1 MNKTTIVESQTKD
14 NSSGKPSKRIRDDKP
29 RKKDEKSVDHVL
41 KALDSL
47 GSTEE
52 KLGTMCQKYAEMF
65 NDHRMLQT
73 AVKQAEKKNTLLQKE
88 KEQLQAEHSKAI
100 LTRSRLE
107 NLCRELQRQNKAVK
121 EECMLKMREEGEK
134 KREVAAKFHSMLSEI
149 GSLLAQ
155 NNDKNAKLRDD
166 NLDMSM
172 RLKSVCDQFEKKEQH
187 VENLAKQMQLEMQ
200 LADAKLAKAKMEMD
214 IEKETLQKEKQQL
227 LIELADYKRK
237 LVEMKASELALREQ
251 ITMYSEKYEEFHKAL
266 LQSNSAI
273 GEFKAE
279 MERMTKH
286 IRRLEKETATWKSR
300 YDAAQRTLAEVTQGK
315 IRSDEALGLSQR
327 RLTALQGICRGLQ
340 DQCRQLRG
348 ETRRDS
354 QTDEDYKRL
363 EAQIKE
369 VEQANDLDT
378 QPCPRKVSSSSDTP
392 NDAVIDP
399 ATAESTEISDQK
411 SDATETIDD
420 SSEPIQTSDVHNP
433 EPSDIKKE
441 SESPKELEAPNVNES
456 QNSDVIDE
464 QIVIEITEK
473 EVAGIQIDTTHIS
486 ETEENNREEFKETS
500 SEIEIEKTIEEV
512 VNVNRLDQ
520 ASPAEITCSKDN
532 LKESVEELNPLKR
545 EEDNR
550 DKLPIV
556 TNSTSLESEAENN
569 HSIEDCVNNLVN
581 HIQEVSLLDDSSNTK
596 EQILERVP
604 GEPERIS
611 TPNKEVPNSINIV
624 ETVTQLTDNLTNN
637 SEATITNHSNSNGN
651 CILIVD
657 HLTDESPKETLKD
670 VLDEATSIIS
680 HDLKQVTSSPDDASS
695 TKNKK
700 KRKSKNNK

>member
-1 MNKTTIVESQTKD
+1 MNKTTIVENQTKD
-14 NSSGKPSKRIRDDKP
+14 NASGKTTKRIRDEKP

-41 KALDSL
+41 RALDSL
-47 GSTEE
+47 GTTEE
-52 KLGTMCQKYAEMF
+52 KLAAMCQKYADMF

-300 YDAAQRTLAEVTQGK
+300 YDAAQRTLTEVTQGK
-315 IRSDEALGLSQR
+315 IRSDEALGLAQR

-354 QTDEDYKRL
+354 QTDEDYRKL

-369 VEQANDLDT
+369 VERESDLDT
-378 QPCPRKVSSSSDTP
+378 RPCPRSVSSERAAETISDDAVVQANNEFDEASDIHNSNLANKDLLTYEPKEVIETPRPDSIDCSDIHNSEVTEVSRVTDADRKELPDPVEGINISSDDESNTLEKDINMHNNSLAVENGNIEDTP
-392 NDAVIDP
+392 QENSLV
-399 ATAESTEISDQK
+399 Q
-411 SDATETIDD
+411 
-420 SSEPIQTSDVHNP
+420 N
-433 EPSDIKKE
+433 
-441 SESPKELEAPNVNES
+441 EAPDISTGSNIDIVSS
-456 QNSDVIDE
+456 Q
-464 QIVIEITEK
+464 
-473 EVAGIQIDTTHIS
+473 
-486 ETEENNREEFKETS
+486 EN
-500 SEIEIEKTIEEV
+500 EEV
-512 VNVNRLDQ
+512 HSLEN
-520 ASPAEITCSKDN
+520 EN
-532 LKESVEELNPLKR
+532 LK
-545 EEDNR
+545 D
-550 DKLPIV
+550 
-556 TNSTSLESEAENN
+556 SLEHVENFTTLKSGDEN
-569 HSIEDCVNNLVN
+569 SQSFEDSVNSLVN
-581 HIQEVSLLDDSSNTK
+581 HIQEVSLLEVDSSNGDVVTDANEKIK
-596 EQILERVP
+596 EEENIV
-604 GEPERIS
+604 S
-611 TPNKEVPNSINIV
+611 TCEKVPNP
-624 ETVTQLTDNLTNN
+624 
-637 SEATITNHSNSNGN
+637 SNSLNEDSLQPGVSLEN
-651 CILIVD
+651 NPEKNEFDFPNSQYCVMFGSVAGLNDDVTRKLLAKIDMSAPIKI
-657 HLTDESPKETLKD
+657 TDD
-670 VLDEATSIIS
+670 VAR
-680 HDLKQVTSSPDDASS
+680 
-695 TKNKK
+695 NKK
-700 KRKSKNNK
+700 KRKTKK